1 MNQPDCFGDLAKV
14 FPMGADGLR
23 HSPAECQACPDKVAC
38 LKAALA
44 TPVGAAVKRGGAGAD
59 GPASRA
65 LTGFKR
71 WSALK
76 SARKREPR

>member
-1 MNQPDCFGDLAKV
+1 MDRPDCFGDLAKV
-14 FPMGADGLR
+14 FPQGADGLR
-23 HSPAECQACPDKVAC
+23 HSPAECQACPQKLAC

-44 TPVGAAVKRGGAGAD
+44 TPEGAEVKRGGVSSG

-71 WSALK
+71 WSTLK
-76 SARKREPR
+76 SARKRDSQ

>member
-1 MNQPDCFGDLAKV
+1 MTQPHCFGDLTKV
-14 FPMGADGLR
+14 FPQDADGLR
-23 HSPAECQACPDKVAC
+23 HSPAECQACPEKVAC

-44 TPVGAAVKRGGAGAD
+44 TPEGASVKRGGAGAD
-59 GPASRA
+59 GLAGRA

-76 SARKREPR
+76 SARKRDPR